1 MKMEKKKDN
10 QLVNLLC
17 NIVIPIIILTKF
29 SKEEYL
35 GPVYGLIAA
44 LTLPLLYGLYELLI
58 QKRKNFI
65 SILGFVGVLLSGA
78 IGLLKFPPAWVA
90 VKEASIPLL
99 IGIVVLVS
107 TKTSWQL
114 VKKFIYN
121 REFLDIDQ
129 IESRLTTDDSKA
141 HLNKILMR
149 ANVYL
154 SVSFFFSSFLNY
166 ALAKIIVHSMPGTTQ
181 FNEEIGRMT
190 MLSFPVIAVPSVAI
204 MIFIFWYLMSSLR
217 KLTQLTSNELF
228 AEKLRDKA

>member
-78 IGLLKFPPAWVA
+78 IGLLKFPPEWVA
-90 VKEASIPLL
+90 VKEASIPLI